1 MGRQVQGRIPMSC
14 ATCEEVEQE
23 NRRLRR
29 EVERLEQDQQ
39 RLERDK
45 QNLERDKQNLERDK
59 QNLEQ
64 DKQRLERDKK
74 RLERDRQRLQEK
86 LVRLEAALEAARR
99 AGKRQAA
106 PFSRGEPQSHPRRP
120 GRRAGAAHGPSTF
133 RPPPQRVDEILD
145 APLPDCCPHCGGR
158 VEDDKVA
165 PQFQAEVVPVTPRVT
180 QFQVHVGHCQQCGR
194 RLQGRHPRQTSNALG
209 AAASQLGPRA
219 LAVAADLHKGLGLP
233 LAKVRRIFDR
243 AFGLAVSCGGLC
255 LGLQR
260 LARTA
265 VPTYQSLIDQ
275 VRGSPV
281 VSPDETGWKLGGR
294 LVWLWAFAT
303 EALTVYAIQPGRG
316 FAQAAAILGEDFAG
330 ILVRDGWAPYRQFE
344 QAEHQSCLAHLL
356 RRCHD
361 NLETALRGAARVPRA
376 VQRLLQRAL
385 ALRDRRDQGTLE
397 GHGLAVARG
406 RLQADM
412 DRLLDWRPTDDD
424 NRKLLAHLD
433 TERDALFT
441 FLRHQGVPATNWPA
455 EQAIR
460 PAVVTRK
467 VCGGNRTWRGA
478 HTQEVLASVLATCD
492 KQHLDPYPLLITL
505 LCSPVPEAASAMLPG
520 LPAGPAAAGSPP
532 PPTG

>member
-1 MGRQVQGRIPMSC
+1 MTC
-14 ATCEEVEQE
+14 ATCAQAEQE

-29 EVERLEQDQQ
+29 EVERLEQDKQ
-39 RLERDK
+39 R
-45 QNLERDKQNLERDK
+45 
-59 QNLEQ
+59 LEQ
-64 DKQRLERDKK
+64 DKQRLEKDKQ
-74 RLERDRQRLQEK
+74 RLEQDRQRLQEK
-86 LVRLEAALEAARR
+86 LNRLAAVLEAARR

-106 PFSRGEPQSHPRRP
+106 PFSKGEPQSHPRRP

-145 APLPDCCPHCGGR
+145 APLPESCPHCGGKVEHDR
-158 VEDDKVA
+158 VA
-165 PQFQAEVVPVTPRVT
+165 QQFQAEVVPVTPRVT

-219 LAVAADLHKGLGLP
+219 LAVAADLHTGLGLP
-233 LAKVRRIFDR
+233 LAKVCRIFDR
-243 AFGLAVSCGGLC
+243 AFSLAISSGGLC

-260 LARTA
+260 LARA
-265 VPTYQSLIDQ
+265 AAPTYQNLIEQ

-281 VSPDETGWKLGGR
+281 VSPDETGWKLGGW
-294 LVWLWAFAT
+294 LVWLWAFVT
-303 EALTVYAIQPGRG
+303 DTVTVYAIQPGRG

-356 RRCHD
+356 RRCHE
-361 NLETALRGAARVPRA
+361 NLETAQRGAARVPHA
-376 VQRLLQRAL
+376 VQRLLQRGL
-385 ALRDRRDQGTLE
+385 ALRNRRDQGTLA

-412 DRLLDWRPTDDD
+412 DRLLAWQPTDDD

-441 FLRHQGVPATNWPA
+441 FLRHPGVPATNWPA

-478 HTQEVLASVLATCD
+478 QTQEILASVLATCH
-492 KQHLDPYPLLITL
+492 KQHLDSYPLLSAL
-505 LCSPVPEAASAMLPG
+505 LCSPLPAAASALLPG
-520 LPAGPAAAGSPP
+520 LPAGPEAAGSPP
-532 PPTG
+532 PRTG